1 MLEKF
6 QMHGRTAL
14 VTGSARGI
22 GRAIALALAECGA
35 TVAVHGLEAGA
46 PLAATL
52 AEARQRAP
60 ASIAVAG
67 DLGRPAAVRQILADT
82 AAAIGMPDI
91 LVLNAS
97 LQIRKPWPEIT
108 LEESLA
114 QMQVNFHA
122 SLQLMQSAAPAM
134 AARKWGRIVTIGS
147 VQQYRPHP
155 QMPVYAASKSALE
168 NLVRNLAVQLA
179 PDGITLNNVSPGAIA
194 TDRNQAVLAD
204 PAYLDTVLGKIPL
217 RRIGDPE
224 DCAGVV
230 MFLCSEAGRYIT
242 GADLRVDGGMSL
254 NF

>member
-1 MLEKF
+1 MPGRF
-6 QMHGRTAL
+6 QLNGRTAL

-35 TVAVHGLEAGA
+35 VVAVHGLESGV
-46 PLAATL
+46 PLADTL
-52 AEARQRAP
+52 AEVRKLSP
-60 ASIAVAG
+60 DSIPVAG
-67 DLGRPAAVRQILADT
+67 DLGQPDVVRRILADT
-82 AAAIGMPDI
+82 VAAIGSPDI

-97 LQIRKPWPEIT
+97 IQIRKPWSEIT
-108 LEESLA
+108 LDESLE

-122 SLQLMQSAAPAM
+122 SLQLMQDAAPAM

-179 PDGITLNNVSPGAIA
+179 PDGITLNNLSPGAIA
-194 TDRNQAVLAD
+194 TDRNQAVLD
-204 PAYLDTVLGKIPL
+204 NPAYLQTVLGKIPL
-217 RRIGDPE
+217 GRIGTPE

-230 MFLCSEAGRYIT
+230 MLLCSEAGSYIT

>member
-1 MLEKF
+1 MPGRF
-6 QMHGRTAL
+6 QLNGRTAL

-35 TVAVHGLEAGA
+35 VVAVHGLESGV
-46 PLAATL
+46 PLADTL
-52 AEARQRAP
+52 AEVRKLSP
-60 ASIAVAG
+60 DSIPVAG
-67 DLGRPAAVRQILADT
+67 DLAQPDAVRRILADT
-82 AAAIGMPDI
+82 VAAIGSPDI

-97 LQIRKPWPEIT
+97 IQIRKPWSEIT
-108 LEESLA
+108 LDESLE

-122 SLQLMQSAAPAM
+122 SLQLMQDAAPAM

-179 PDGITLNNVSPGAIA
+179 PDGITLNNLSPGAIA
-194 TDRNQAVLAD
+194 TDRNQAVLD
-204 PAYLDTVLGKIPL
+204 NHAYLQTVLGKIPL
-217 RRIGDPE
+217 GRIGTPE

-230 MFLCSEAGRYIT
+230 MLLCSEAGSYIT

>member
-1 MLEKF
+1 MLERF
-6 QMHGRTAL
+6 QLKGRTAL

-35 TVAVHGLEAGA
+35 TVAVHGLKAGE
-46 PLAATL
+46 PLADTL
-52 AEARQRAP
+52 AEVRKLSP
-60 ASIAVAG
+60 DSIAVAG
-67 DLGRPAAVRQILADT
+67 DLAQPDAVKRILADT
-82 AAAIGMPDI
+82 VAAIGSPDI

-97 LQIRKPWPEIT
+97 IQIRKPWSEIT
-108 LEESLA
+108 LEESLE

-122 SLQLMQSAAPAM
+122 SLQLIQDTAPAM

-179 PDGITLNNVSPGAIA
+179 PDGITLNNVAPGAIA
-194 TDRNQAVLAD
+194 TDRNQEVLAN
-204 PAYLDTVLGKIPL
+204 PAYLQAVLGKIPL
-217 RRIGDPE
+217 ARIGTPE

-230 MFLCSEAGRYIT
+230 LLLCSDAGSYLT